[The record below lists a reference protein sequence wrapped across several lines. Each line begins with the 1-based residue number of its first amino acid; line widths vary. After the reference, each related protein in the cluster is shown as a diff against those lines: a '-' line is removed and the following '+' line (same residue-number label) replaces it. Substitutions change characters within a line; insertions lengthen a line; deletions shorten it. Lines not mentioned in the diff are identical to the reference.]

1 MTTDILILGVSLVG
15 TTIVWLSGYVTGLCV
30 GKASKKDYGF
40 EKAANQA
47 IETAKET
54 LEIAKKLQKEN
65 DSLKEQLS
73 HQKNQKR

>member
-1 MTTDILILGVSLVG
+1 MTTDILTLGVSLVG

-30 GKASKKDYGF
+30 GKASKKDYSF

-54 LEIAKKLQKEN
+54 LEIAKKLQAEN
-65 DSLKEQLS
+65 DQLKEQL
-73 HQKNQKR
+73 NRNER

>member
-1 MTTDILILGVSLVG
+1 MTTDILTLGVSLVG

-40 EKAANQA
+40 EKATNQA

-54 LEIAKKLQKEN
+54 LEIAKKLQEEN
-65 DSLKEQLS
+65 DRLKEQLS
-73 HQKNQKR
+73 QEQNQKQ